1 MRLKMCIIGLLLLS
15 SSASFAGDSS
25 YNRVHFSF
33 TLSGHLLFGAGFE
46 YGFNDQHSIQ
56 VTGFP
61 LMWPG
66 KGFPFAFSA
75 GYGYHFN
82 TQPWRAKLGVD
93 FALLVSPP
101 DPEKRRTMPM
111 LMFTPGIE
119 YLQKN
124 NHSVSTQFWLAHFLK
139 ETNKKI
145 FLAPIG
151 WEFRYSR
158 DL

>member
-1 MRLKMCIIGLLLLS
+1 MRLKIWIISLLLLS
-15 SSASFAGDSS
+15 SSGSFAGESS

-46 YGFNDQHSIQ
+46 HGFNDQHSIQ

-66 KGFPFAFSA
+66 KGFPFAFTA

-82 TQPWRAKLGVD
+82 TQPWRAKLGFD
-93 FALLVSPP
+93 FALIVSPP
-101 DPEKRRTMPM
+101 DPDIRKTLPM
-111 LMFTPGIE
+111 LMFTPGVA
-119 YLQKN
+119 YQFKN
-124 NHSVSTQFWLAHFLK
+124 NKSVSTQFWLTHFLSD
-139 ETNKKI
+139 TNKKLFI
-145 FLAPIG
+145 APIG
-151 WEFRYSR
+151 WEFQYSS